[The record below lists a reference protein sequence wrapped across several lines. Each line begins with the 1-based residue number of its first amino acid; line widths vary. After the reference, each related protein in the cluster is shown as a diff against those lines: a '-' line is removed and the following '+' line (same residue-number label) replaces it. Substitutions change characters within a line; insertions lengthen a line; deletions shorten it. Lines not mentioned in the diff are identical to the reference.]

1 MLDKPPA
8 AVDPSLLA
16 RFAAIVGEKYA
27 VTDPQ
32 MQAPYLFEMRD
43 MFRGRTPMVLRPAS
57 VAEVSQ
63 ILRLA
68 NETATPIVP
77 QGGNTGLVGGQI
89 PHNNEIVLS
98 LNRLDRIR
106 EVDPTSNTITCEA
119 GVTLQRAREAA
130 AAVDRLYP
138 QLLPS
143 EGTCTIGGNL
153 STNAGGTAALA
164 YGIARSHALGIE
176 VVLAD
181 GRILHDLNKLKK
193 DNTGYD
199 LKNLFI
205 GAEGTLG
212 MITAAVLRLV
222 PRPRS
227 VETAFVGLSSPQAAL
242 ELLNAAAGNAGGS
255 VTSFE
260 LMPRSGL
267 EMVLRHAAGCRDPLA
282 APHPWYV
289 LIELSSQAKSG
300 LRAVM
305 EDVLKQGLDS
315 GVVVDAAI
323 AESLEQAKAFWRIR
337 EMFGEA
343 QRHIGGSI
351 KHDVS
356 VPVAAVP
363 AFLAEARRR
372 GHRVHSRRAAAGVR
386 PSRRRQH
393 PLQRDPAGGRR
404 QGSVPQALGRGER
417 GRLRGGEEIWRLD
430 LRRARH
436 RGDEARPVAVG
447 EGPGRA
453 RPDAQPQ
460 AHARSQGHP
469 QSRQGAVA
477 AAHSSRG
484 RRRERERFHWASNS
498 SGRNSKCMVSK

>member
-8 AVDPSLLA
+8 APDSALLA
-16 RFAAIVGEKYA
+16 RFAAIVGDKYA

-32 MQAPYLFEMRD
+32 MQAPYLLEMRD
-43 MFRGRTPMVLRPAS
+43 MYRGRTPMVLRPAS
-57 VAEVSQ
+57 VAEVSR
-63 ILRLA
+63 IVALA
-68 NETATPIVP
+68 NETATAIVP
-77 QGGNTGLVGGQI
+77 QGGNTGLVGGQV
-89 PHNNEIVLS
+89 PLNNEIVLS
-98 LNRLDRIR
+98 LRRLDRIR

-130 AAVDRLYP
+130 AAADRLYP

-143 EGTCTIGGNL
+143 EGSCTIGGNL

-164 YGIARSHALGIE
+164 HGIARSHVLGIE

-181 GRILHDLNKLKK
+181 GRILDNLNKLKK

-212 MITAAVLRLV
+212 VITAAVLRLV

-227 VETAFVGLSSPQAAL
+227 VETAFVGVPSPQAAL
-242 ELLNAAAGNAGGS
+242 ALLDIAAGNAGGS

-267 EMVLRHAAGCRDPLA
+267 EMVVRHAAGCRDPLSA
-282 APHPWYV
+282 LHPWYA
-289 LIELSSQAKSG
+289 LIELSSQSKSG

-305 EDVLKQGLDS
+305 EDVLKEGLDR
-315 GVVVDAAI
+315 GLVADAAI
-323 AESLEQAKAFWRIR
+323 ADSLEQAKAFWRIR

-343 QRHIGGSI
+343 QRYVGGSV

-363 AFLAEARRR
+363 GFLADADAAVVARFPGTRPLAFGHLGDGNIHYNVIQPADADKDAFLKRWDEVNAVVFAVVKKYGGSISAE
-372 GHRVHSRRAAAGVR
+372 HGVGVMKR
-386 PSRRRQH
+386 DLLPSVK
-393 PLQRDPAGGRR
+393 DPVA
-404 QGSVPQALGRGER
+404 
-417 GRLRGGEEIWRLD
+417 LD
-430 LRRARH
+430 LMRSLKH
-436 RGDEARPVAVG
+436 LLDPKGILN
-447 EGPGRA
+447 PGK
-453 RPDAQPQ
+453 
-460 AHARSQGHP
+460 
-469 QSRQGAVA
+469 VL
-477 AAHSSRG
+477 
-484 RRRERERFHWASNS
+484 
-498 SGRNSKCMVSK
+498 